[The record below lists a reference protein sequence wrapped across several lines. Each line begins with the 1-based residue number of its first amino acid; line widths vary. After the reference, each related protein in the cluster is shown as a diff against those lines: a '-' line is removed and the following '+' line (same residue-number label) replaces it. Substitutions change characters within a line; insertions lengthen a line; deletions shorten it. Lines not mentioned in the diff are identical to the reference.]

1 MKVLWSVMLTTL
13 LFLVCAADASAAK
26 SLGKKPNVVF
36 ILADDMGYGDLKVYN
51 PKSKIST
58 PHLDK
63 LAAGG
68 LTFTD
73 AHSGGSTCKPS
84 RYALLTGRFAVR
96 KDSFADNRGPIITEG
111 RPTIASLL
119 RNRGYET
126 AMVGKWH
133 LGFDKKNVPPAAGKG
148 ISFNY
153 DQPITGGPA
162 TAASLPFS
170 GCMPPSTS
178 NRISTSAVAHPP

>member
-1 MKVLWSVMLTTL
+1 MNSLLSLLLTAIPTVFY
-13 LFLVCAADASAAK
+13 FLEASAAK
-26 SLGKKPNVVF
+26 SLGDNPNVVF

-51 PKSKIST
+51 PKSKIPT

-63 LAAGG
+63 LAADG

-84 RYALLTGRFAVR
+84 RYALLTGRFAAR
-96 KDSFADNRGPIITEG
+96 KNSFFDNRGPIITAG

-119 RNRGYET
+119 RDRGYET

-133 LGFDKKNVPPAAGKG
+133 LGFDKKNLLPAAGKG

-162 TAASLPFS
+162 DRGFESFFGMHASLDI
-170 GCMPPSTS
+170 PP
-178 NRISTSAVAHPP
+178 